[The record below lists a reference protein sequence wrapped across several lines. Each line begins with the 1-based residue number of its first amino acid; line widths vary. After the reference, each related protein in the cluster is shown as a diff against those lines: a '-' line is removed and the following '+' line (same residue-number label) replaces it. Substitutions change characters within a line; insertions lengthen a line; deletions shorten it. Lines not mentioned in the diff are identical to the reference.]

1 MNIISDLKNF
11 LYEESFEELFKSLN
25 TTESLLEKGIIDSVK
40 MLELIAF
47 LEKKYG
53 IKVDDEDLYPE
64 NFDTLAAIENY
75 VKSKMN
81 EMPA

>member
-1 MNIISDLKNF
+1 MNIISDVKNF

-25 TTESLLEKGIIDSVK
+25 DTESLLEKGIIDSVK

-47 LEKKYG
+47 LEKKYD

-64 NFDTLAAIENY
+64 NFDTLVAIEDY
-75 VKSKMN
+75 IKSKMN
-81 EMPA
+81 EKTA